1 MSVQRTIPRIQ
12 CEVQMSRNTLD
23 MLLGFLSGIIAMSV
37 VALVVGI
44 TYVEG
49 NGVGIWSFS
58 LAVAALL
65 TLLLLRGVPIDQIK
79 VRDYVTINFTIRP
92 NDEDDRE

>member
-1 MSVQRTIPRIQ
+1 MIVHSTIPRIR

-79 VRDYVTINFTIRP
+79 VRDYVTINFTIRR
-92 NDEDDRE
+92 DGDDRE